1 MPIKVRAHD
10 KDSSI
15 ELIEEAFSQETTTSA
30 PSACVVVGDEI
41 EVEDQQDGFLRGHGT
56 KSLPDGR
63 LVATLCGVVQRVN
76 KLVYVRPLKS
86 RYTAEQGDVVIGRVT
101 EVAVKRW
108 KVDLKSR
115 QEAGLLLSAVNL
127 PGGIQRRRNAED
139 ELNMRSLFIEGDLI
153 SAEVQQVNSEGGV
166 ALHTRSNKYGKLKMG
181 QLVVVPSNLVK
192 RQKQHFVSFE
202 TIGVHVILGCNGLI
216 WVSPLL
222 PPSAQERQQAEELER
237 GGVKKDEMEVDGQDS
252 SSAAAAVVP
261 LTRAQ
266 VEVATRVANC
276 IRALS
281 SLYFSIYPATILDA
295 YEISLERGVGLQE
308 MLTQHD
314 FLLHLVKSE
323 ASRRGGADT

>member
-1 MPIKVRAHD
+1 MPLIVRAHD

-15 ELIEEAFSQETTTSA
+15 ELIEEALGGQEPTTTSGA
-30 PSACVVVGDEI
+30 SSNYVVVGDEI
-41 EVEDQQDGFLRGHGT
+41 EVEDQEGFLRGHGT
-56 KSLPDGR
+56 KTLPDGR

-76 KLVYVRPLKS
+76 KLIYVRPLKS
-86 RYTAEQGDVVIGRVT
+86 RYTAEQGDVVIGRVS

-139 ELNMRSLFIEGDLI
+139 ELNMRTLFIEGDLI
-153 SAEVQQVNSEGGV
+153 SAEVQQVNSEGSV
-166 ALHTRSNKYGKLKMG
+166 ALHTRSSKYGKLKMG
-181 QLVVVPSNLVK
+181 QLVVVPANVVK

-222 PPSAQERQQAEELER
+222 PPSAQERQQAEEKER
-237 GGVKKDEMEVDGQDS
+237 GGRKGDDMEVEGGES
-252 SSAAAAVVP
+252 SSFSAAAV
-261 LTRAQ
+261 TRAQ
-266 VEVATRVANC
+266 VEAATRVANC

-281 SLYFSIYPATILDA
+281 SLYFLIYPATILDA
-295 YEISLERGVGLQE
+295 YEISIERGVGLQE

-323 ASRRGGADT
+323 ASRRGGAES